1 MSLVDWQ
8 KAAIH
13 SEPWRTRV
21 QRIGVPST
29 RKKAHENDKK
39 KGADMSVTFDLVLP
53 QGCPLAGA
61 SETARDA
68 YRVVK
73 TAPPTREDLLT
84 YQELGLLPKANPCK
98 RASVSLFSS
107 YEGAK
112 HRKRV
117 TSAVLTQAMD
127 LKRVREP
134 DQPRPTAGV

>member
-1 MSLVDWQ
+1 
-8 KAAIH
+8 
-13 SEPWRTRV
+13 
-21 QRIGVPST
+21 
-29 RKKAHENDKK
+29 
-39 KGADMSVTFDLVLP
+39 MSVTFDLVLP

-73 TAPPTREDLLT
+73 TAPPTGEDLLT

-112 HRKRV
+112 HRLEL
-117 TSAVLTQAMD
+117 SPHLGEHIAIASLTPSHGQLSDTHPASGHIDWWPYAGM
-127 LKRVREP
+127 R
-134 DQPRPTAGV
+134 RPSDFQVVES